1 MMKALIMN
9 EIQEL
14 ALKSGLIKYPSDS
27 KTEEV
32 IKFSEL
38 LIQSICDLIDDSSI
52 EEKIK
57 TKYGV

>member
-14 ALKSGLIKYPSDS
+14 ALKSGLIKYLSDS